1 SEPRCTGAP
10 DSYFPTAFIV
20 ARPRVTYLRLLGAP
34 VHGKQATTS
43 YSPNVKRLPVRAEDC
58 NRDTGMTGR
67 NRFDRHNSV
76 LYSPKRKQRL
86 EQFIYL
92 CYMLSV
98 TEENYLK
105 ALLHIT
111 SESGTNGEAGT
122 NQLAGKLDVRPA
134 TATDMLKRL
143 RDKELVNYEKYGKIS
158 LTEKGRL
165 EATHIIRKHRLWET
179 FLFDKLGFR
188 WDEVHD
194 VAEQLE
200 HVRSDKLVERLDEF
214 LGYPSFDPHGD
225 AIPTAQGELLDQQR
239 QKLSLVETGHHYRV
253 TAVNDA
259 NPQFLIY
266 ASRVGIG
273 INTLVHVM
281 ERVAFDRS
289 LNIRIGEKEM
299 NVSEK
304 VAQNVYCEKMA
315 K

>member
-1 SEPRCTGAP
+1 
-10 DSYFPTAFIV
+10 
-20 ARPRVTYLRLLGAP
+20 
-34 VHGKQATTS
+34 
-43 YSPNVKRLPVRAEDC
+43 
-58 NRDTGMTGR
+58 
-67 NRFDRHNSV
+67 
-76 LYSPKRKQRL
+76 
-86 EQFIYL
+86 
-92 CYMLSV
+92 MLSV

-111 SESGTNGEAGT
+111 SENGANGEAGT

-134 TATDMLKRL
+134 TATDMLKKL
-143 RDKELVNYEKYGKIS
+143 RDKELINYEKYGKIS

-165 EATHIIRKHRLWET
+165 EATHVIRKHRLWET

-225 AIPTAQGELLDQQR
+225 AIPTAKGELPDQQH
-239 QKLSLVETGHHYRV
+239 QKLSLVEAGYDYRV
-253 TAVNDA
+253 TTVNDT
-259 NPQFLIY
+259 NPHFLKY
-266 ASRVGIG
+266 ASQVGIG
-273 INTLVHVM
+273 INRIIHVI
-281 ERVAFDRS
+281 ERVAFDQS

-304 VAQNVYCEKMA
+304 VAQNVYCEKIT